1 MSLMMQL
8 KHLKMLK
15 SNFMGMVP
23 KSMKS
28 IIKMMM
34 SKIGIQKKESNSDKI
49 KYQME
54 SKILLIMFSS
64 SNKN

>member
-1 MSLMMQL
+1 MML
-8 KHLKMLK
+8 
-15 SNFMGMVP
+15 
-23 KSMKS
+23 
-28 IIKMMM
+28 

-64 SNKN
+64 SNKNWKVPIKMFKKLKL